1 MSNNN
6 NETNG
11 VGGRNSKWQPLK
23 KRRQNGQ
30 FYTFRKGKIEGVEF
44 AEINRLRSQS
54 TDTFKKG
61 RFYQI
66 QASERVLNKKTVTQT
81 KLWYYDK
88 RDYANRRPHTAP
100 DETKTDEVN
109 LVEKGKVYAI
119 QRKTPQP
126 EVNQPVNR
134 EMEEKTVAKAK
145 VASNVVLPVV
155 FKPINALQSIN
166 KSMKYYRY

>member
-1 MSNNN
+1 MASNNN
-6 NETNG
+6 NLTSD
-11 VGGRNSKWQPLK
+11 VVDGGTKWQPLK

-30 FYTFRKGKIEGVEF
+30 FYTFKKGKVEGVEF
-44 AEINRLRSQS
+44 AEITRLRSQS

-66 QASERVLNKKTVTQT
+66 QPSERAISKKNVTQT

-100 DETKTDEVN
+100 EDTKTEHVQPEIID
-109 LVEKGKVYAI
+109 KGKLYAI
-119 QRKTPQP
+119 QRKTPTPRDDKQLL
-126 EVNQPVNR
+126 
-134 EMEEKTVAKAK
+134 EENLVARTK
-145 VASNVVLPVV
+145 VANNVILPVV
-155 FKPINALQSIN
+155 FKPINTLQSIN